1 MNFPIL
7 STILFAPIAAMILI
21 MLVKESETR
30 LIKTIAFIGSA
41 ISFSLSGYLVA
52 AYDYRN
58 PTFQWTEKLF
68 EVPGW
73 GIQFLLSVDGL
84 SIPIIL
90 LTSIIIT
97 SGVLVTQRLQVRV
110 KEYFALLLFL
120 VSGAY
125 GVLLAMD
132 MFFFFLFYE
141 VAVIPM
147 FLLVNVWGSG
157 NKVYAANKLTLYL
170 LAGSALVLFGFFI
183 LYFKSGLYSFDLK
196 AMLEGVTFDAGTQ
209 KWLFLLFL
217 IGFGTLAATWPFH
230 SWSPDGYAAA
240 PTAASMLHAAV
251 LKTLGGYGILRVA
264 VPLFPQGALDWQWLM
279 LILGTINILYA
290 AFCVIAQKDLKYVV
304 GYSCVSHMGVVM
316 LGIGTLNQSGFNG
329 ALFQMFSHGVMV
341 ALLFACVG
349 YVYETKHTRNI
360 DELGG
365 LFQEMPRASMFF
377 ILAGLTALGLP
388 GLSGF
393 VAEFLVIYSAFTV
406 NWAIGAAALIGLVLS
421 AIYILRVLK
430 RAFWGVPVFAGATEP
445 VAHGRPAGS
454 PLQAETRLDMDWKM
468 MIPCFLLFAFLIVLG
483 VYPKLFTD
491 FVTATSLH
499 LLKGIIGG

>member
-7 STILFAPIAAMILI
+7 ATILLAPLTAMVIILFAKDTATRFIKGVALTSAVIDLLLSFHLI
-21 MLVKESETR
+21 FHFNTQ
-30 LIKTIAFIGSA
+30 
-41 ISFSLSGYLVA
+41 
-52 AYDYRN
+52 N
-58 PTFQWTEKLF
+58 PTFQWVEKYF

-73 GIQFLLSVDGL
+73 GIQFLLAVDGL
-84 SIPIIL
+84 SIPLLL

-97 SGVLVTQRLQVRV
+97 AGVLVSQNLKYRV

-120 VSGAY
+120 VSGAF
-125 GVLLAMD
+125 GVLLSMD

-147 FLLVNVWGSG
+147 FLLVNVWGTG

-183 LYFKSGLYSFDLK
+183 LYFQSGLYSFDLK
-196 AMLEGVTFDAGTQ
+196 AMLEQAHFDSGAQ
-209 KWLFLLFL
+209 KWLFVLFL

-230 SWSPDGYAAA
+230 SWSPDGYASA

-251 LKTLGGYGILRVA
+251 LKTLGAYGILRVA
-264 VPLFPQGALDWQWLM
+264 IPLFPEGAHYWQWLM
-279 LILGTINILYA
+279 LAFGVINILYA

-304 GYSCVSHMGVVM
+304 GYSCVSHMGLVM
-316 LGIGTLNQSGFNG
+316 LGIGTLTEAGFNG
-329 ALFQMFSHGVMV
+329 ALFQMFSHGVMT
-341 ALLFACVG
+341 ALLFSTVG
-349 YVYETKHTRNI
+349 YVYEAKKTRNI
-360 DELGG
+360 EELGG
-365 LFQEMPRASMFF
+365 LFKEIPRASIFF

-393 VAEFLVIYSAFTV
+393 VAEFLVIYSAFSV
-406 NWAIGAAALIGLVLS
+406 NLIVGSLALLGLVLS

-430 RAFWGVPVFAGATEP
+430 RAFWGTPQSAEFASHEGGGTVVQTKAKDMTWTVVVPNLFLF
-445 VAHGRPAGS
+445 S
-454 PLQAETRLDMDWKM
+454 
-468 MIPCFLLFAFLIVLG
+468 FLLVLG

-491 FVTATSLH
+491 FVSKTTLW
-499 LLKGIIGG
+499 LLKGF